1 MIIKPT
7 RKFAAKEIKTLGPP
21 HTDWQIS
28 NGKITVCHY
37 SLSMV
42 NPIWGDKAGDPRN
55 SDSSHHYHPLQIVEF
70 RLISIKHIIT
80 ERLYHP
86 IDEQQ
91 WKLSIFKYLNLAFAV
106 SLPSKA
112 SKNEIKGTKSRSSKF
127 YFYSDW
133 LIFFSLSNC
142 WDFHSDCEGNLNWA
156 SLLSKYS
163 SSGRSSSS
171 FSCYYNLIL

>member
-7 RKFAAKEIKTLGPP
+7 KKSAAKEIKTLGPP
-21 HTDWQIS
+21 HNWQIS
-28 NGKITVCHY
+28 NGKNHCFVITHCPWLIQFGEIKTETPATVFPPLPSTPDCRISFDFYKTHNHPTT
-37 SLSMV
+37 LSSNWRATMRTLD
-42 NPIWGDKAGDPRN
+42 I
-55 SDSSHHYHPLQIVEF
+55 Q
-70 RLISIKHIIT
+70 
-80 ERLYHP
+80 
-86 IDEQQ
+86 
-91 WKLSIFKYLNLAFAV
+91 IFKSRIRRF
-106 SLPSKA
+106 LPSKA
-112 SKNEIKGTKSRSSKF
+112 SKNEMKGTKSRSSKF